1 LQDVYL
7 SMRKTHPDALV
18 LEEAMRR
25 LDRAWVAMKRGHWG
39 ITLKVIGTV
48 PGTGGTAGASYLKN
62 AAMMS
67 LFPRLSEVA

>member
-1 LQDVYL
+1 
-7 SMRKTHPDALV
+7 
-18 LEEAMRR
+18 
-25 LDRAWVAMKRGHWG
+25 MKRGHWG
-39 ITLKVIGTV
+39 IALKVIGTV